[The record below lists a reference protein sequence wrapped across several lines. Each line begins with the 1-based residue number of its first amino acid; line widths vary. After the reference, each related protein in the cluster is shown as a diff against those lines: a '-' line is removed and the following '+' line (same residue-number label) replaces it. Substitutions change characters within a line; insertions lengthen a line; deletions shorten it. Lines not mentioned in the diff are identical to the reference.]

1 MNFKNPVSEVGC
13 ARFWKVGRGDAAAAV
28 ADGIVDFTTLPRK
41 DGAVK
46 PEPGFRW
53 EGAKFRLII

>member
-13 ARFWKVGRGDAAAAV
+13 ARFWKVGRGDAAAAAAV
-28 ADGIVDFTTLPRK
+28 DGIVDFTTLPRK

-46 PEPGFRW
+46 PEPGFR
-53 EGAKFRLII
+53 